1 MYHPWSN
8 KAIHLS
14 GFPGQTPRR
23 EFPVAL
29 GKLKALLKAKGL
41 VELKELSI
49 KGERIPWDRYNIYNP
64 KEYPIYK

>member
-49 KGERIPWDRYNIYNP
+49 KGERIPWVRYNP